1 MMKTWTVL
9 ALILPLAACTSLTTE
24 TERETVAAFDLTDL
38 DRDGVI
44 TARDNC
50 LDSVTNSEVDNG
62 GCGGSAYKALQQD
75 IIILFAHDR
84 SEITPKYR
92 DEINQMATFM
102 KQNPDLK
109 LLLEGHASKV
119 GSDEYNLALS
129 KRRAE
134 AARRAL
140 MKAGVEGN
148 HLEIIGYGES
158 KPLLMGEDEQSAAA
172 NRRVVGALTS
182 MKEGARMRWNVYS
195 VENSDK

>member
-1 MMKTWTVL
+1 MKIWTVL

-24 TERETVAAFDLTDL
+24 PERETVAEYDLTDL

-62 GCGGSAYKALQQD
+62 GCGGSEYEALQQD

-92 DEINQMATFM
+92 GEINQMATFM

-119 GSDEYNLALS
+119 GTEEYNLALS

-158 KPLLMGEDEQSAAA
+158 KPLLMGEDEQAAAA

-182 MKEGARMRWNVYS
+182 MKEEARMRWNVYS
-195 VENSDK
+195 VENSDN